1 MAAAGLTQALAAAG
15 VRLIEPV
22 PYIRFMSLVLEAAAA
37 ITDSGGIQEET
48 TYLGIPCLTLR
59 DNTERPITISE
70 GTSRLVRVDRLVAEL
85 TDALAVPAEKRRRP
99 DLWDGHTAERCVAD
113 LRRRTA

>member
-1 MAAAGLTQALAAAG
+1 
-15 VRLIEPV
+15 
-22 PYIRFMSLVLEAAAA
+22 MSLVSGAAAV

-70 GTSRLVRVDRLVAEL
+70 GTARLVKAPALLTEL
-85 TDALAVPAEKRRRP
+85 KDALAQPKQDRKRP
-99 DLWDGHTAERCVAD
+99 EFWDGHTARRCVED
-113 LRRRTA
+113 LRRRTAG